1 MEQQKSID
9 NLNTRIAAMKMTLL
23 EMTMNLQQ
31 CEADIGTDS
40 VFDDAEIVA
49 AENKLMQIM
58 MDLLVNTGNVETLTM
73 SVDMLVVDTNT
84 EQAAIDAL

>member
-1 MEQQKSID
+1 MD

-31 CEADIGTDS
+31 CEATIGPDA
-40 VFDDAEIVA
+40 VFDDSGIVA

-58 MDLLVNTGNVETLTM
+58 MDLATNTGNIVTL
-73 SVDMLVVDTNT
+73 SGD
-84 EQAAIDAL
+84 ID